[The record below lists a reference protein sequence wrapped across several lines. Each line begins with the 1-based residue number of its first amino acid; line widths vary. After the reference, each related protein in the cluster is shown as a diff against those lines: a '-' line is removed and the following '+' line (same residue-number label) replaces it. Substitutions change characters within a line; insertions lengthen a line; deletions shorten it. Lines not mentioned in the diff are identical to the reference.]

1 MFVQIIEGQV
11 ADRDRLVS
19 QMERWLQDVRPG
31 AEGYLGSTGGVT
43 PDGRGILLACFEDA
57 AAARRNSDRP
67 EQDAWWTQTERCFE
81 GPVRFT
87 ESEEVEDVGV
97 AGSTAAGFVQILK
110 GSGDRGRVA
119 ELDRLYERH
128 MSDFRPE
135 ILGLRRI
142 WTGAETY
149 VEAAYF
155 TSEAEAREGERKPL
169 PESLAEHMGDFEDM
183 MAGVEFLDLREPML
197 STA

>member
-11 ADRDRLVS
+11 ADRDLLVT
-19 QMERWLQDVRPG
+19 QMERWLRDLRPG

-43 PDGRGILLACFEDA
+43 PDGRGILLACFETE
-57 AAARRNSDRP
+57 AAARANSQRP
-67 EQDAWWTQTERCFE
+67 QQDAWWAETATCFN
-81 GPVRFT
+81 GPVTFT
-87 ESEEVEDVGV
+87 ESDDVEDLGQ
-97 AGSTAAGFVQILK
+97 GSSASAGFVQIMK
-110 GSGDRGRVA
+110 GSGDRQRVA
-119 ELDRLYERH
+119 ELDRLFEEH

-142 WTGAETY
+142 WLGGEAY

-155 TSEAEAREGERKPL
+155 TSEAEAREGESKPL
-169 PESLAEHMGDFEDM
+169 PAAFAERMGDFEDM